1 MNFVPIISEADESV
15 VMLQKILQIRGFQVA
30 MSSFDDI
37 KESLSKCLLLFI
49 SSEAWENMPQDQ
61 RNWLTDRPTILITN
75 KFLKVNEL
83 RSQNLAGFLRVPFE
97 NEALFSIA
105 DDLQYRYGEN
115 RPERSTIRYPLE
127 KQCRLSFPE
136 NVKDKFT
143 EVRAIVQDIAIG
155 GFKAAITLEPGKS
168 VEDLPPEGTLELPN
182 GNNNL
187 RKDFSVRWSR
197 KERFFMTIG
206 CQWIEPSA
214 EFTDKLLDIIASES
228 PLFFLNI

>member
-1 MNFVPIISEADESV
+1 MNFVPILAKQDEAV

-30 MSSFDDI
+30 FSSFEEI
-37 KESLSKCLLLFI
+37 KENLPKCLLLFI
-49 SSEAWENMPQDQ
+49 SSEIWNSLAEDQ
-61 RNWLTDRPTILITN
+61 KRWLTDRPTILITE
-75 KFLKVNEL
+75 KHLKVKEL
-83 RSQNLAGFLRVPFE
+83 RSQNLAGFLRIPFE

-127 KQCRLSFPE
+127 KQCKLSFPE
-136 NVKDKFT
+136 NFKDKFT

-182 GNNNL
+182 AGDTL
-187 RKDFSVRWSR
+187 TKEFSVRWSR

-206 CQWIEPSA
+206 CQWTEPNA
-214 EFTDKLLDIIASES
+214 EFTDKLLDIIAAES